1 MRTLNSSRL
10 GLEASSGDILEA
22 EAGAAPAGG
31 LVTRTRATSGHYGP
45 TSVERP
51 RWSAERRASRSQGAR
66 DASQASPMRASQA
79 RTIRACSA
87 LRSLFARIAR
97 REPGKWRSPV
107 RRRAQSGYPGPA
119 QRWLLPK
126 GRLRL

>member
-87 LRSLFARIAR
+87 LRSLLGSRESGAAPCAEGRKIASR
-97 REPGKWRSPV
+97 DQRSVGYFP
-107 RRRAQSGYPGPA
+107 RAV
-119 QRWLLPK
+119 
-126 GRLRL
+126 